1 MLQQTQLTETKLY
14 QGDDSFQRLRRF
26 FKVTECNMNNST
38 KIETTI
44 SSDRQTKG
52 YIFRLEN
59 INGIKKPIS
68 FKQPSENTSYSLRY
82 FINMFNNSTNHFFG
96 NTYRSPLIPIA
107 IDEQTGHIR
116 FTEQNL
122 LQSYVLCPD
131 TENDQCILQI
141 VFVENTKNDN
151 IIISQ
156 ICEGWTIISI
166 KDFVTGDINAFPSQQ
181 IPKRQSQLY
190 KGSPRDL
197 LFKDKNSLVR
207 YEGATCDYQGIQYP
221 KLEGIKFLLP
231 DYVVLGS
238 KDKLPG
244 LAMGN
249 LPENDENFQIDQ
261 DIKTVSFE
269 DIYLKNI
276 EIELDEN
283 IEKNIIE
290 FATNYRAKIK
300 GINERQLK
308 KVYIKE
314 RKLKCGVH
322 NTWCFVNS
330 NGLENT
336 ISLIKEEGSN
346 ILKYKG
352 GFHIDHFFSS
362 ELSLCAFVLEL
373 NYIVTVPIEENQKE
387 EQLSLPVAYSVFVP
401 NIANMESNMHKSYF
415 ITGPGVTV
423 YGDHLWEP
431 TQKIGKTIEINFIL
445 SKNKDS
451 IEIPFPKSKTTFVP
465 TQTIQQQNIEQSFL
479 HNKVVEKT
487 QPLPTIKVES
497 YEPQQQ
503 QQQQHQ
509 QEQQPSTLEEHKL
522 KTPSE
527 YWNNAINDS
536 KGISENTTIKNNK
549 LSENNN
555 SETPPPL
562 QPQITTQYNV
572 PGIPNSIKMQQP
584 VLIYKEDQEYKS
596 YLEFKKMQKLFE
608 EHKQIPVNQIV
619 KNAQPT
625 SHIIYDPRTKDISKK
640 DRAQYINKGLLNL
653 DIDERN
659 MQIIEFNLEKELNS
673 HNLAQSIKF
682 QFLAYKPPAT
692 LKNINDLP
700 TRLQFKF
707 SFWIFHDLES
717 PICKLLPN
725 DKDIQNLNNPFIL
738 HKDGSII
745 TSENTEK
752 DVYIRLD
759 YDPSVETSID
769 FKEFITYLTT
779 RQMSVEVIDVDR
791 ALSLGHIKVPLK
803 DLIKQGKPKIYQH
816 KEYDIYDYNFNYNGA
831 IQLSLTCNEENTSRP
846 FKYQPNLLR
855 VVNSR
860 EGNNSS
866 GSTKKKVRVKQVDLS
881 KISNEYKDKIGQTL
895 LSEKQRK
902 NEQVLAQQLQNQN
915 YNNYQPGAM
924 KMNIDPEIEKR
935 MRTMNYLKNHD
946 ELTNAQVEMLNQYE
960 RDKNKQNQNL
970 LRKRNEEFSNQL
982 AYISKY
988 RDLRKKEII
997 TKVSQETHKNEITIS
1012 LIQGQ
1017 PHYFNY
1023 IVSNES
1029 MNDELY
1035 HIIIEKGK
1043 TQNIGQYQQHD
1054 NSIVR
1059 VLNAREEWAKVVDF
1073 NKLIVPNNYDCISSD
1088 LYFTAKPNESI
1099 PLVIKVLAFEQLPSD
1114 TVFTILIT
1122 KKNGQIMN
1130 CLTITIKKVF
1140 IVVDHIFQY
1149 YLPCGI
1155 EQLVTL
1161 VNPFKSHKEKVSK
1174 ILDHYICSDNTVKLF
1189 LDSVSYDFKFQFRTN
1204 EEGFLHEFYIYL
1216 YFEKTCSY
1224 LYATWKFEINAMNLI
1239 ELSSTL
1245 GAKVTRT
1252 LNIENHST
1260 DIRNETKS
1268 LRLVTNAPDIMYFPD
1283 QRPQLDDNVVLLPS
1297 ESITMRYT
1305 VYPKVSGEQ
1314 KLLLYCVDCGA
1325 KEIFKKWLVK
1335 IQTSKPC
1342 IDETHTINCVIGS
1355 ITNFKFEYTNPFNK
1369 WIQLYFDTNDKD
1381 YMEIIDKKVSFDANE
1396 TKYIHIS
1403 VGSQREMGLKEV
1415 TMFIYDQDEIFSRMI
1430 LFKLLYK

>member
-1 MLQQTQLTETKLY
+1 MLQQNELTRTNIY
-14 QGDDSFQRLRRF
+14 QGDENFQRLRKF
-26 FKVTECNMNNST
+26 LKVTECNMNNST

-68 FKQPSENTSYSLRY
+68 SKQPSENTSYSLRY
-82 FINMFNNSTNHFFG
+82 FINMFNSSTNHFFG

-116 FTEQNL
+116 FTEKNL

-166 KDFVTGDINAFPSQQ
+166 KDFVTGDISAFPSQQ
-181 IPKRQSQLY
+181 IPKRQSQLF

-197 LFKDKNSLVR
+197 LFKDTNKLVK

-231 DYVVLGS
+231 DYVVIGS
-238 KDKLPG
+238 KDQLPG
-244 LAMGN
+244 LAMGI
-249 LPENDENFQIDQ
+249 LPQNDEEFQIEQ
-261 DIKTVSFE
+261 DIKTVTFE

-300 GINERQLK
+300 GTNERQLK

-352 GFHIDHFFSS
+352 GLHIDHFFSS

-373 NYIVTVPIEENQKE
+373 NYIVTVPIEDNQKE
-387 EQLSLPVAYSVFVP
+387 EQLSLPIAYSVFVP
-401 NIANMESNMHKSYF
+401 NIANMESNIHKSYF

-445 SKNKDS
+445 SKIKDS
-451 IEIPFPKSKTTFVP
+451 IEIPFPKTKSTYVP
-465 TQTIQQQNIEQSFL
+465 PQTIQQQNIEQSFL
-479 HNKVVEKT
+479 PNKSEVVEKEEII
-487 QPLPTIKVES
+487 PPTKVEL
-497 YEPQQQ
+497 QQHQQLQ
-503 QQQQHQ
+503 QQQQHK
-509 QEQQPSTLEEHKL
+509 QPSTLQGL
-522 KTPSE
+522 KSGMEQYDDDPINESDG
-527 YWNNAINDS
+527 INDDS
-536 KGISENTTIKNNK
+536 SMKNQDQ
-549 LSENNN
+549 NNN
-555 SETPPPL
+555 NLIIQSPL
-562 QPQITTQYNV
+562 QYQNVAQYNV
-572 PGIPNSIKMQQP
+572 PRTKIPIKTQP
-584 VLIYKEDQEYKS
+584 VLLYNEDAEYKAF
-596 YLEFKKMQKLFE
+596 LEFKKMQTVFE
-608 EHKQIPVNQIV
+608 EHKQTSVSQMV
-619 KNAQPT
+619 ENAKPT
-625 SHIIYDPRTKDISKK
+625 THIKYEPRTRDISKK

-682 QFLAYKPPAT
+682 HFLSYKPPAT
-692 LKNINDLP
+692 LKNISDLP

-707 SFWIFHDLES
+707 SFWTFHDLES
-717 PICKLLPN
+717 PICKLCPN
-725 DKDIQNLNNPFIL
+725 DKDIQNLNNPFMFI
-738 HKDGSII
+738 KDGSII

-752 DVYIRLD
+752 QVYIQLK
-759 YDPSVETSID
+759 YDPSDETSID

-791 ALSLGHIKVPLK
+791 ALSLGHIKIPLK
-803 DLIKQGKPKIYQH
+803 DLIKQGKPKIYQQ

-831 IQLSLTCNEENTSRP
+831 IQLSLMCHEENTSRP

-855 VVNSR
+855 VINSR

-881 KISNEYKDKIGQTL
+881 KISNEYKEKIGQSL
-895 LSEKQRK
+895 LYEKQRK

-915 YNNYQPGAM
+915 YNNYQHGTM
-924 KMNIDPEIEKR
+924 KMNINPEIEKR

-960 RDKNKQNQNL
+960 RDQKNQNQNL
-970 LRKRNEEFSNQL
+970 LKKRNEEFSNQL

-1043 TQNIGQYQQHD
+1043 TQYIGQYQQHES
-1054 NSIVR
+1054 SIVR
-1059 VLNAREEWAKVVDF
+1059 VLNAKEEWAKVVDF

-1088 LYFTAKPNESI
+1088 LYFSAKPNESI

-1114 TVFTILIT
+1114 TAFTILIT

-1130 CLTITIKKVF
+1130 CLTITIKQVF
-1140 IVVDHIFQY
+1140 VVVDHIFQY
-1149 YLPCGI
+1149 YLPCNM
-1155 EQLVTL
+1155 EHLVSL
-1161 VNPFKSHKEKVSK
+1161 VNPFKSHKEKVSN
-1174 ILDHYICSDNTVKLF
+1174 ILEHYVCSDNTVKLF

-1224 LYATWKFEINAMNLI
+1224 LYATWKFEINAMNVI

-1245 GAKVTRT
+1245 GAKVTRR
-1252 LNIENHST
+1252 LNIENHSS

-1268 LRLVTNAPDIMYFPD
+1268 LRLITNKPDILYFPD
-1283 QRPQLDDNVVLLPS
+1283 QRPQLDDNVVLPPS
-1297 ESITMRYT
+1297 ESTTMRYT
-1305 VYPKVSGEQ
+1305 VYPKVFGEQ
-1314 KLLLYCVDCGA
+1314 NILLYCVDCGA

-1335 IQTSKPC
+1335 IHASKPV

-1355 ITNFKFEYTNPFNK
+1355 ITNFQFEYINPFNK
-1369 WIQLYFDTNDKD
+1369 WIELYFDTNDKE
-1381 YMEIIDKKVSFDANE
+1381 YMEIIDKKMSFSANE
-1396 TKYIHIS
+1396 KRYINIS
-1403 VGSQREMGLKEV
+1403 VSSQREVGSKEV
-1415 TMFIYDQDEIFSRMI
+1415 AMFIYDQDEIFSRII